1 MLKFRADLQLAI
13 SVIIKPKCPIAAI
26 AVVISFS
33 SAADVKEISIIVAYE
48 NS

>member
-1 MLKFRADLQLAI
+1 MLKFRAELQLAI
-13 SVIIKPKCPIAAI
+13 SAIIKPKCPIAAI

-33 SAADVKEISIIVAYE
+33 SAANDKTISIIVAYE